1 MPRYEVSI
9 KLEYFGEIEADNRE
23 QAEEMALSWDDN
35 LNFFGIDSIEV
46 AELEDEE
53 DDEETAE

>member
-53 DDEETAE
+53 DDEE